1 MRSRRG
7 NMPIGLYRAIETHK
21 ARDFIDAVNDLN
33 DKLGKTNVQILHALS
48 IPSRV
53 LVFSVF
59 DSLADFESH
68 SEELFSA
75 GLPEIARN
83 HEIKLTDQAFITS
96 AASNDPERTLLGK
109 HSYVVLT
116 GGVVKIGKMADVIA
130 SGSRFIEKIGPERL
144 SKGIGTQ
151 LLRALSGNNLNSVAL
166 RVALPSIEATEEFI
180 MEKPMERTDIA
191 DDVKEWVSNMT
202 SIRRGVFK
210 VKRKFGSLSES

>member
-1 MRSRRG
+1 MRFRRE
-7 NMPIGLYRAIETHK
+7 NMPIGLYRAIDAHK
-21 ARDFIDAVNDLN
+21 ARDFIDAVNALN

-83 HEIKLTDQAFITS
+83 HEIKLTDQAFITR
-96 AASNDPERTLLGK
+96 AANNDPEHTLLGK
-109 HSYVVLT
+109 HNYVVLT

-202 SIRRGVFK
+202 SIRRGVFR